1 MIPRMNPRV
10 LVLTTYFRPIVGG
23 VESNA
28 ERLARFLQNDGFPT
42 RVLTKRVTR
51 ALADT
56 ETQDGVRVDRIGP
69 FGERTGAGKWR
80 LLPHAILWLIRHR
93 ADYDVVCVVDYRGI
107 GIAAIIAR
115 AFAGRRVVVQAQ
127 TTGVLSG
134 SNADAVFRGLR
145 VAPGGLLGRILK
157 WPVLAAYRSADAFA
171 CISRDIERETEAAGI
186 PKERIHYLPNAID
199 MAEFRPPDV
208 AERAAKRQQF
218 GVPGGFVV
226 CLYIGRL
233 SREKGLMELMEA
245 WNRIRPA
252 NAVLLVAGPDMV
264 GHGWNVG
271 PEAREFVGRNGLT
284 GSVRFLG
291 STTDVA
297 SLLRVADVFIQPSH
311 FEALGLSAIEAL
323 ATGIPVVSSAVG
335 GLLDFIV
342 DGDNGLLVPPQDPP
356 ALAAAIRSLIADA
369 GLRQRL
375 GGRARA
381 SVLGE
386 YDERAVFSR
395 FGALLLQV
403 AEARR

>member
-1 MIPRMNPRV
+1 MNPRV
-10 LVLTTYFRPIVGG
+10 LMLTTYFRPIVGG

-28 ERLARFLQNDGFPT
+28 ERLARYLENDGFPA

-51 ALADT
+51 TLSDT
-56 ETQDGVRVDRIGP
+56 ETLGRVRVDRIGP

-107 GIAAIIAR
+107 GIAAIIGR
-115 AFAGRRVVVQAQ
+115 AFTGRRVVVQAQ

-134 SNADAVFRGLR
+134 SNADAAFRGYG
-145 VAPGGLLGRILK
+145 VAPGGPIGRVLK

-171 CISRDIERETEAAGI
+171 CISRDIERETQAAGI
-186 PKERIHYLPNAID
+186 PQDRIHYLPNAID
-199 MAEFRPPDV
+199 MAQFHPPD
-208 AERAAKRQQF
+208 ASEREAKRQACNI
-218 GVPGGFVV
+218 PAGFVV
-226 CLYIGRL
+226 CLYVGRL

-252 NAVLLVAGPDMV
+252 NALLLVAGPDMV
-264 GHGWNVG
+264 GHDWNVG
-271 PEAREFVGRNGLT
+271 PEAREFVERNGLT

-323 ATGIPVVSSAVG
+323 ATGVPVVSSGVG

-342 DGDNGLLVPPQDPP
+342 DGENGTLVPPQDPP
-356 ALAAAIRSLIADA
+356 ALAGAIQALIADPA
-369 GLRQRL
+369 LRQRFA
-375 GGRARA
+375 GRARA

-386 YDERAVFSR
+386 YDERVVFSR
-395 FGALLLQV
+395 FGALLRQL
-403 AEARR
+403 AEAHR